1 MTVPSFQNFLTI
13 ATGWT
18 FANRRTVTGMLLAA
32 DVAGKQHHAAFHRF
46 FAEARWSLDD
56 LGLAVFRLF
65 ERFCGDGVFVIIDDT
80 LVHKRGLKMFGTGMH
95 HDPLVSSRKHVVVNW
110 GHCWVVLGVM
120 IRCPLWPQRP
130 FCAGG
135 LGAALAWLLGRRR
148 IAILTLAAAF
158 AIFNYIAVL
167 VVYPDLERFKPI
179 PAVAAAFS
187 DRAGPSATLAHY
199 RRSLPSLVYYADHR
213 VAEIPTLDAAVE
225 QLSADPTT
233 DEVWIIMG
241 EGDARDVQ
249 SRVPSACVALRHPI
263 FDLQPA
269 QVLDSAPPP
278 SVVLLTNRCR

>member
-1 MTVPSFQNFLTI
+1 
-13 ATGWT
+13 
-18 FANRRTVTGMLLAA
+18 
-32 DVAGKQHHAAFHRF
+32 
-46 FAEARWSLDD
+46 
-56 LGLAVFRLF
+56 
-65 ERFCGDGVFVIIDDT
+65 
-80 LVHKRGLKMFGTGMH
+80 
-95 HDPLVSSRKHVVVNW
+95 
-110 GHCWVVLGVM
+110 
-120 IRCPLWPQRP
+120 
-130 FCAGG
+130 
-135 LGAALAWLLGRRR
+135 
-148 IAILTLAAAF
+148 
-158 AIFNYIAVL
+158 VL

-199 RRSLPSLVYYADHR
+199 RRSLPSLVYYADRR